1 MMAGLDSV
9 QESQEISEGGS
20 GFYGILR
27 ASELV
32 PYDSAIFIS
41 TDKIPKDTSLMKN
54 AAIVLLKKRIRVGLH
69 LLHLLIIFVQLCI
82 RLNHFFYSICSY
94 I

>member
-9 QESQEISEGGS
+9 QESQEMSEGGS

-27 ASELV
+27 TSELV

-41 TDKIPKDTSLMKN
+41 TDKIPNDGTLMKS
-54 AAIVLLKKRIRVGLH
+54 AATVLLKKRIRVTIQQFHQG
-69 LLHLLIIFVQLCI
+69 
-82 RLNHFFYSICSY
+82 
-94 I
+94 

>member
-1 MMAGLDSV
+1 MIAGLESV
-9 QESQEISEGGS
+9 QESREMLEGGS

-41 TDKIPKDTSLMKN
+41 TDKIPQDISLMKN
-54 AAIVLLKKRIRVGLH
+54 AATILLKKRIRVS
-69 LLHLLIIFVQLCI
+69 IIYLSPDTHSTFHI
-82 RLNHFFYSICSY
+82 N
-94 I
+94 

>member
-1 MMAGLDSV
+1 MIAGLDSV
-9 QESQEISEGGS
+9 QESREMVEGGS

-41 TDKIPKDTSLMKN
+41 TDKIPQDISLMKN
-54 AAIVLLKKRIRVGLH
+54 AATILLKKRIRVW
-69 LLHLLIIFVQLCI
+69 IFDYWS
-82 RLNHFFYSICSY
+82 FFYFRMKNISWR
-94 I
+94 